1 MSYKNI
7 FKQWFTYS
15 HVFYYFSGIVAR
27 TRAPTAWNVT
37 KAAAEFLSNVGCL
50 SYKQI
55 EIGKKRL
62 SKYLSN
68 FLIRLLCSPKRDQHT
83 ITLWARPVHG
93 YSKVLGTK
101 RNSLYFV
108 MFTIISRIFLLVS
121 FRSQFS
127 NPWRRLCEGG
137 WGTSAAASQR

>member
-83 ITLWARPVHG
+83 IT
-93 YSKVLGTK
+93 
-101 RNSLYFV
+101 F
-108 MFTIISRIFLLVS
+108 
-121 FRSQFS
+121 
-127 NPWRRLCEGG
+127 
-137 WGTSAAASQR
+137 